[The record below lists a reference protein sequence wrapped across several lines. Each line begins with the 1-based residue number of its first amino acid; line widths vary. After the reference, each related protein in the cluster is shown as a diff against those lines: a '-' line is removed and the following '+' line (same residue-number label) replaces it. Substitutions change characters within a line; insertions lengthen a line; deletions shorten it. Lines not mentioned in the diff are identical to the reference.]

1 MQLDAGPFVAA
12 LEYAAGAEALV
23 LGKPSPAF
31 FAAARQEFSCP
42 LDRVTMIGDDARSDV
57 GAALAAGM
65 RAILVQTGKYRPG
78 DEALIGHADAQVAAS
93 MSEAVELI
101 LAAEK

>member
-23 LGKPSPAF
+23 LGKPSPDF
-31 FAAARQEFSCP
+31 FASAREEFSCP

-57 GAALAAGM
+57 GAALAVGM
-65 RAILVQTGKYRPG
+65 RGILMQTGKYRPG
-78 DEALIGHADAQVAAS
+78 DEALIDHADALVAAN
-93 MSEAVELI
+93 MSEAVDVI
-101 LAAEK
+101 LAAER